1 MAHTCSLPEDP
12 SPQSLFVC
20 PSCGATWEAA
30 VQNGI
35 FDFEIQAVT
44 TRSRWLLVETPAP
57 ARLLAG

>member
-20 PSCGATWEAA
+20 PECGATWEAA

-44 TRSRWLLVETPAP
+44 TRARWL
-57 ARLLAG
+57 